1 MRTSLSISIIRKQ
14 LPGMIAAQIVGIQP
28 MTNTT
33 NNIFGMRLR
42 YEHNWTQWR
51 RTISIWPR
59 MSINNKIIFGW
70 INKRS
75 REDMLPVNGDI
86 YIRHPRIIEF
96 ATDKELFTAKLRG
109 RK

>member
-14 LPGMIAAQIVGIQP
+14 LPRMIAAQIVGIQP
-28 MTNTT
+28 MTNT
-33 NNIFGMRLR
+33 NNIFNMSD
-42 YEHNWTQWR
+42 EHYWTQWR

-59 MSINNKIIFGW
+59 RSINNKIIFGW

-75 REDMLPVNGDI
+75 REDMRPGWGEM
-86 YIRHPRIIEF
+86 YILRPNIIEF
-96 ATDKELFTAKLRG
+96 ATDKELFTAKLKG